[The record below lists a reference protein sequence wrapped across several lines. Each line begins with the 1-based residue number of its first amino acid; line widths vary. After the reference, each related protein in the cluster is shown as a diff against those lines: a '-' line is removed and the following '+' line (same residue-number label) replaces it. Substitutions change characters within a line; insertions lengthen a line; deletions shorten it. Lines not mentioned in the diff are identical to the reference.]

1 MSETETAVETEAG
14 RMEKMEGHEGAALLV
29 GAEKAVI
36 EELGRKELGKVVDER
51 GEGNSGRCRSLQSG
65 SQGL

>member
-1 MSETETAVETEAG
+1 MSETETVVDTEAG

-36 EELGRKELGKVVDER
+36 EELGRKELGKVVGER
-51 GEGNSGRCRSLQSG
+51 GDFREV
-65 SQGL
+65 

>member
-1 MSETETAVETEAG
+1 MAVETEAG

-36 EELGRKELGKVVDER
+36 EELGRKELRKVD
-51 GEGNSGRCRSLQSG
+51 GEWGNFREVQITTVWFTGVVKAV
-65 SQGL
+65 